1 MSLQSL
7 EPDFAIGVKHLNV
20 APQDEKARKAASN
33 DDSNLE
39 LLFSTLEEYGFK
51 AQVRAGA
58 DPATQLLVFVK
69 IVSATYEE
77 LVKKDLLRN
86 HEFGLT
92 DNDSAPYNRQRL
104 IYEYLTTPRAL
115 GGVGISPGV
124 GVWNFVESITSLDG
138 YLADPSVT
146 EQAKQQLV
154 DPTFSSAKFNVAYG
168 PGVALF
174 FDFVRFYTLGLVGL
188 SLFGIIGFL
197 KSKNYSIAFSFI
209 NLIWATG
216 FLVLWRRR
224 AKFLSNTWGVQGA
237 LDLER
242 FRSNLAGASGEVQDS
257 KQMAESDKIR
267 FIKQL
272 LFVPVALAFGAVLLT
287 AQGLCFVLEIFILEI
302 YDGPGKAVLTL
313 TPTILLSTFVPVF
326 TIIYSQATQKFIDW
340 EQHKSNLTRS
350 QSFAIKSFLLNI
362 MTGYVPLL
370 ISAFI
375 YLPFAHL
382 LQPNL
387 VYIKRAISGR
397 IRSDRYAYSYLTN
410 IKTLDS
416 FEINQGRLDS
426 QYFYF
431 IVTNQVIGSVL
442 KFGLPLILTP
452 AIEFVKKIISGK
464 KTKFEAEENPEE
476 KLYLDRVRK
485 ASALPEYSVDDSFR
499 DIALQFGYV
508 AVFGS
513 IWTLAPL
520 VCIFFNILTFKLE
533 EWRVASGHYFKPV
546 VARKID
552 TIYPWNIAFFF
563 LAWLGSIVSPLVASF
578 YRHGAKPPKHFG
590 SFGFDKA
597 SVNVGSTIGLVTVLL
612 LSEHL
617 FFALYFIGGRLS
629 DLYKSEVEAANDNF
643 QNTLVL
649 RRQQFSQEGFPQIA
663 SPDDSAW
670 SSYAPSGA
678 IKQVKSLGVH
688 EVEIAPEVEKSQAL
702 SEPQGQSKS
711 VGESVSDTLASV
723 GALTGISRLVSS
735 DDSSV
740 TNKKEL
746 LEKKRREL
754 ERLQEIKRREL
765 EERAEHGD
773 SIVDTVDPQG
783 KSSQAIMDDNSHV
796 PNSGTDYEKNID
808 TDAAA
813 ARALATEEG
822 TKEGTKGGLSSKA
835 APAAAGGAAGGAAVG
850 GAGAAAA
857 SLNKKDSQDTLFADK
872 PLSNDPSA
880 ALNKEHILQ
889 KSAERLGVAGKEGTV
904 APVPENGDEKR
915 PVATEKEEG
924 EGENGAE
931 AAVGAG
937 AGGAGGAAAG
947 GAGGAA
953 SEAGGKASGL
963 EEKATGVDEKA
974 TGSKEQA
981 SESKR
986 ANGNDSEKNTQA
998 SKNSSDTRSTD
1009 TADGDEK
1016 KSSRKKSLKNLL
1028 KRK

>member
-1 MSLQSL
+1 MSIQSL
-7 EPDFAIGVKHLNV
+7 EPDFAIGVQHLNV

-33 DDSNLE
+33 DDSHLQ
-39 LLFSTLEEYGFK
+39 LLFSTLEDYGFK

-86 HEFGLT
+86 YEFGLT
-92 DNDSAPYNRQRL
+92 DNDTAPYNRQRL

-115 GGVGISPGV
+115 GGVGISPGI
-124 GVWNFVESITSLDG
+124 GEWNFVESITSLDG
-138 YLADPSVT
+138 YLADPSVS
-146 EQAKQQLV
+146 EQAKKQLV
-154 DPTFSSAKFNVAYG
+154 NTTFSSAKFKVTYG
-168 PGVALF
+168 PAVALF

-209 NLIWATG
+209 NLIWATVI
-216 FLVLWRRR
+216 LVLWRRR

-242 FRSNLAGASGEVQDS
+242 FRSVLAGASGEVQDS
-257 KQMAESDKIR
+257 KQMAESDKVR

-350 QSFAIKSFLLNI
+350 QSFAIKSFLLNV

-410 IKTLDS
+410 IKSLES

-452 AIEFVKKIISGK
+452 AIEFAKKIISGK
-464 KTKFEAEENPEE
+464 KSKLEAEENPEE
-476 KLYLDRVRK
+476 KPYLDRVRR
-485 ASALPEYSVDDSFR
+485 ASLLPEYSVDDSFR

-520 VCIFFNILTFKLE
+520 VCIFFNVLTFKLE
-533 EWRVASGHYFKPV
+533 EWRLASGLYFKPV

-552 TIYPWNIAFFF
+552 SIYPWNIAFFF
-563 LAWLGSIVSPLVASF
+563 LVWLGSIVSPLVASF
-578 YRHGAKPPKHFG
+578 YRHGAKPPKHYG

-597 SVNVGSTIGLVTVLL
+597 SVNVGSTVGLVTVLL

-617 FFALYFIGGRLS
+617 FFALYFIGGKLS
-629 DLYKSEVEAANDNF
+629 DLFKSEAEASNDNF

-649 RRQQFSQEGFPQIA
+649 RRQQFSQESLPQIA

-678 IKQVKSLGVH
+678 IKQVKSLGIH
-688 EVEIAPEVEKSQAL
+688 EVTPETTPEVEKSQAP

-711 VGESVSDTLASV
+711 VGETVSDTIAAV

-746 LEKKRREL
+746 LEKKRKEL
-754 ERLQEIKRREL
+754 EKLQEIKRREL

-813 ARALATEEG
+813 ARNQATKEG
-822 TKEGTKGGLSSKA
+822 TKEGLNSLA
-835 APAAAGGAAGGAAVG
+835 APAATGAAGGAAVAG
-850 GAGAAAA
+850 TGAAAT
-857 SLNKKDSQDTLFADK
+857 SLNKKDSQDSLFADK
-872 PLSNDPSA
+872 PLSNDPKA

-889 KSAERLGVAGKEGTV
+889 KSAERLGVASKEGTV
-904 APVPENGDEKR
+904 APVPENSDEKI

-924 EGENGAE
+924 EGENGGAE

-937 AGGAGGAAAG
+937 AGGAAGGVGGAVSG
-947 GAGGAA
+947 
-953 SEAGGKASGL
+953 SEGKASGL
-963 EEKATGVDEKA
+963 EDKASGVEEKA

-981 SESKR
+981 SDSKR
-986 ANGNDSEKNTQA
+986 ANGNDSEKNSNTQA
-998 SKNSSDTRSTD
+998 SKKSSDTRSTD
-1009 TADGDEK
+1009 TDGDEK
-1016 KSSRKKSLKNLL
+1016 KSARKKSLKNLL